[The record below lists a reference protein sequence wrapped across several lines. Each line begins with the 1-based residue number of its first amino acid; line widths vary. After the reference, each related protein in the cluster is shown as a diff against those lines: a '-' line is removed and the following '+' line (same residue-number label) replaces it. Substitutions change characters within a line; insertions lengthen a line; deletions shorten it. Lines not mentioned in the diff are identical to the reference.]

1 MSKYFARSLLPFIFC
16 LICNAISITSDEK
29 QKNFRKTHVFK
40 ESMPTLSSNDQTRF
54 DRVGNGS
61 THEVV
66 FVIRQRNMEDLTRI
80 LHDISDPKSPNYG
93 QHLSRDQVT
102 SMTSNPESRDV
113 VLSYLN
119 SIGSKVKKVTPGG
132 EYIIAEAPITLWENV
147 FKAEFFTFRQILS
160 NGVTQS
166 AVRADQYSVPSE
178 LDAHVES
185 VLNIVDIPVAP
196 RSPIL
201 RDLSEVVSF
210 MTLKKIRET
219 YNIDTTVA
227 GSVNSTQA
235 IFASIDF
242 FFSPKD
248 LKLFQA
254 SQGLVNR
261 PITRSLGNHVDDD
274 YCIANPIQCTESNLD
289 VQYIMATSPGSPTTF
304 WYTDAATFA
313 SWLIAVASDTQL
325 HRVLSISYGQD
336 EKRISTAT
344 SNAFNTAAVKLSAM
358 GVTILVS
365 SGDDGALSNRVRSGK
380 FQNCGYEPDFPASSP
395 YVTAVGATSVR
406 CNACCFTLQTFWVKR
421 SLIYVDFLI
430 NCRDLRLAPERLWHK
445 KASLQG
451 GASPSGTA
459 GPLGRTQRSRDT
471 SRMP

>member
-29 QKNFRKTHVFK
+29 QNFFRKTHVFK
-40 ESMPTLSSNDQTRF
+40 ESMPTLSSNYQIRF

-61 THEVV
+61 IHEVV

-80 LHDISDPKSPNYG
+80 LHDISDPESRNYG

-132 EYIIAEAPITLWENV
+132 EYIIAEAPITLWENI
-147 FKAEFFTFRQILS
+147 FKAEFFTFRQTLS

-166 AVRADQYSVPSE
+166 VVRADQYSVPSE

-201 RDLSEVVSF
+201 REQVDLSEVISF
-210 MTLKKIRET
+210 MTLKKLRET
-219 YNIDTTVA
+219 YNIDTTVS

-235 IFASIDF
+235 IFASIKF
-242 FFSPKD
+242 VFSPKD

-261 PITRSLGNHVDDD
+261 PIARSIGNHVDDNF
-274 YCIANPIQCTESNLD
+274 CIDNPIQCTESNLD

-304 WYTDAATFA
+304 WYTDAATFG
-313 SWLIAVASDTQL
+313 SWLIAVASDTSLQ
-325 HRVLSISYGQD
+325 RVLSISYGQD
-336 EKRISTAT
+336 EKLISAAT
-344 SNAFNTAAVKLSAM
+344 SDAFNTAAVKLSAM

-365 SGDDGALSNRVRSGK
+365 SGDDGALTNRVRSGK

-406 CNACCFTLQTFWVKR
+406 CIA
-421 SLIYVDFLI
+421 
-430 NCRDLRLAPERLWHK
+430 A
-445 KASLQG
+445 ASLCTCF
-451 GASPSGTA
+451 S
-459 GPLGRTQRSRDT
+459 
-471 SRMP
+471 